1 MESICSR
8 RSVVA
13 LLAASLFAGSLTVS
27 SAARAETQLK
37 LVEPDTLSVVAQ
49 IPFPLFMNGTPTN
62 ITGGLHYDLI
72 NAIAKDLGVPN
83 VKFRTVEFAAL
94 VAGAVSDYDI
104 GIMEIFV
111 NPKREAV
118 NDYTSCYRRAYN
130 VAIVPKG
137 TAVQNLDDLK
147 ALKWGTQPGSAGQDI
162 ILNYINPPGG
172 FQSYPSIAQHAKE
185 ALKAGLIN
193 AIIEGSGAA
202 ALMSDPDFASRFEIA
217 AKVTTEEAPD
227 GYCIAMQ
234 LPKGSPNLEAVNA
247 SLKKIM
253 DAGMIEQWQE
263 KYGIFS
269 PPQDIPTIVLKRIR

>member
-1 MESICSR
+1 MKSICSR
-8 RSVVA
+8 RSVIA
-13 LLAASLFAGSLTVS
+13 LLAAGAFSVS
-27 SAARAETQLK
+27 ASAVAQAQTQLQ
-37 LVEPDTLSVVAQ
+37 LTEPDTLTVVAQ
-49 IPFPLFMNGTPTN
+49 IPFPLFMNGTPTD

-72 NAIAKDLGVPN
+72 NTLAEDLGIPS
-83 VKFRTVEFAAL
+83 VKFRTVEFAPL
-94 VAGAVSDYDI
+94 VAGSVPDYDI

-111 NPKREAV
+111 NPKRQEV

-137 TAVQNLDDLK
+137 TKVETLEDLRE
-147 ALKWGTQPGSAGQDI
+147 LKWGTQPGSGGQDI
-162 ILNYINPPGG
+162 ILNYINPLGG

-185 ALKAGLIN
+185 ALKAGFIN

-202 ALMSDPDFASRFEIA
+202 ALFSDPEFAERFEIA

-253 DAGMIEQWQE
+253 DAGKIQEWQE
-263 KYGIFS
+263 KYGIFA
-269 PPQDIPTIVLKRIR
+269 PPQDIPTLVLSRVR